1 MGDRFGITGLIE
13 ITLGQGSGTSGHS
26 ITINNQFTDFISWFL
41 RLLVQCISILRVT
54 NNDFVKILLK
64 DENNLIM

>member
-13 ITLGQGSGTSGHS
+13 ITLGQGTGTLGYSK
-26 ITINNQFTDFISWFL
+26 TINNQFTDFISWFL
-41 RLLVQCISILRVT
+41 SLYVQYIYILCVI

-64 DENNLIM
+64 DENN

>member
-13 ITLGQGSGTSGHS
+13 ITLGQGRGTLGYSK
-26 ITINNQFTDFISWFL
+26 TINNQFTDFISWFL
-41 RLLVQCISILRVT
+41 SLYVQYIYILRVI

-64 DENNLIM
+64 DENN

>member
-13 ITLGQGSGTSGHS
+13 ITLGQGTGTLGYSK
-26 ITINNQFTDFISWFL
+26 TINNQFTDFISWFL
-41 RLLVQCISILRVT
+41 SLYVQYIYILRVI

-64 DENNLIM
+64 DENN